1 MPPQPLQNLIEELC
15 RFPGVGPKTAQR
27 MAFFILSRP
36 RQEAVSLARALI
48 EAKDKLKFCTRCGS
62 LTEIDPCAY
71 CTDARRDHQT
81 ICVVQ
86 EPRDVFAMDRTGQYR
101 GLYQVLH
108 GALSPL
114 DGIGPEELR
123 IPDLVKR
130 ISEQQVKELIIATN
144 PNVEGEATAAYIAR
158 LCKPLGVKVTRIA
171 FGLPVGGD
179 LEYADDLTL
188 SRALEGRQEM

>member
-48 EAKDKLKFCTRCGS
+48 EAKDKLKFCTCCGS